1 MKNKIMLG
9 ALIAALCLS
18 SVPSVPVLNA
28 KVITNDLHPEAGT
41 PAFVKKSVKLYQNKD
56 LKGKPSATLK
66 QGTVVRVQDS
76 ATYYNGKKMYL
87 DTASVITGD
96 ALTKYAIS
104 NPSKFDK
111 KVTTTKQTTLY
122 ELGTYKELAVV
133 SADTS
138 FLIVGEDTDFY
149 IVSFD
154 DQRAYLPKKD
164 TKCEIYV
171 KVATFDENSQV
182 TLEDIYKSLDEL
194 YDSLGIEH
202 EGNDAI
208 SGVGS
213 EVVSYAKQ
221 FVGNPYVWGG
231 QSLTDGADCS
241 GFVRQ
246 VYKHFG
252 VELPRCSFDQSEVG
266 TTVSVDDLKPGDLL
280 FFNRGSRIGHV
291 AMYAGNGYIV
301 HAKGSKYGIVYE
313 RLYRMP
319 VVCKRY
325 ISNMED
331 SNIEK

>member
-9 ALIAALCLS
+9 LLVATLCLS
-18 SVPSVPVLNA
+18 GNSPTTALNA
-28 KVITNDLHPEAGT
+28 KVVTNDLHPEAGT
-41 PAFVKKSVKLYQNKD
+41 PAFMTKNVGLYQNKD
-56 LKGKPSATLK
+56 LKGKPSTTLK
-66 QGTVVRVQDS
+66 QGTVARIQDG
-76 ATYYNGKKMYL
+76 AIYYNGKKLYL
-87 DTASVITGD
+87 DTDLTITGD
-96 ALTKYAIS
+96 ALTKYAIN

-111 KVTTTKQTTLY
+111 KVTTTTQTTLY
-122 ELGTYKELAVV
+122 ELGTYQELAVV
-133 SADTS
+133 SANTS
-138 FLIVGEDTDFY
+138 FLIVGEDADFY

-154 DQRAYLPKKD
+154 DQRAFLPKKD

-194 YDSLGIEH
+194 YDSLGIDH

-208 SGVGS
+208 SVIDS
-213 EVVSYAKQ
+213 EVVDYAKQ

-252 VELPRCSFDQSEVG
+252 VELPRCSFDQSKVG
-266 TTVSVDDLKPGDLL
+266 TTISVDDLKPGDLL
-280 FFNRGSRIGHV
+280 FFNRGARIGHV

-313 RLYRMP
+313 RMYRAP